1 MRSVIKTAKTVDDA
15 VRDALNELSAAR
27 EDATIEVLEE
37 PSRGLFGLI
46 GTKEAVVRVS
56 VEDNFKEELLRD
68 LRLPYVEPGAKK
80 EREPKPE
87 RKAERPRPEKVR
99 KPRPER
105 EERPQEP
112 KPVVEAQVEATQETA
127 IEETP
132 VQETPAAPVA
142 PVAPKK
148 EPKER
153 RKSRQ
158 KAERPEREPRREK
171 PAPVQHAAEEDP
183 EIPEIVTILDPD
195 ENECVA
201 LLRTVLAEMDVTAQY
216 RAEKRGNILFITAEE
231 VPEEKAGLIIGRRGE
246 TLDAIQYL
254 LSLVAHRKNLSYSRV
269 IVDINDYRE
278 KRVASLKQMAHRMAR
293 KAIKT
298 NRNMK
303 LEPMNPYER
312 RIVHS
317 EMQQVEGIH
326 TVSEGN
332 EPFRRVVI
340 CVNRNK

>member
-87 RKAERPRPEKVR
+87 RKAERPRAEKVR

-105 EERPQEP
+105 EVKPQEP
-112 KPVVEAQVEATQETA
+112 KSVLQEEAAPEAAVEEAP
-127 IEETP
+127 TP
-132 VQETPAAPVA
+132 ETPAVPVA
-142 PVAPKK
+142 PDAPKK

-153 RKSRQ
+153 RKPRQ

-171 PAPVQHAAEEDP
+171 PMPVQHTAEEDP

-332 EPFRRVVI
+332 EPYRRVII